1 MKGKIIKL
9 KNINIVI
16 HKYWKTFTYRLNKKE
31 QNKLSEK
38 VIFQYDSTTT
48 LYDLFKYLNTVYEDI
63 ILNFEDINLN
73 KINYKRIIRR
83 RYRIFYKNKYI
94 YTYDLSSTIE
104 SLIRLYKLDKIEIFF
119 SFFTEIGGRLL
130 ELKGMQFYMYS
141 KEQGKHKLPHIH
153 VKYQNQEVVISLE
166 GKILAGKIKEK
177 MQKMAID
184 AILSDKE
191 SFLLKWNNMTDGEKF
206 CFKKTELIRIDGY

>member
-1 MKGKIIKL
+1 MKKID
-9 KNINIVI
+9 IVI
-16 HKYWKTFTYRLNKKE
+16 HKYWKTFIYRLNKRE
-31 QNKLSEK
+31 QDKLSEK

-48 LYDLFKYLNTVYEDI
+48 LYDLFKYLNIVYEEI
-63 ILNFEDINLN
+63 ILNFENINLN
-73 KINYKRIIRR
+73 KINYKKIIRK
-83 RYRIFYKNKYI
+83 RYRIFNKNKYI
-94 YTYDLSSTIE
+94 YVYDLSSTLE
-104 SLIRLYKLDKIEIFF
+104 SLIQLYKLDKIEIFF

-206 CFKKTELIRIDGY
+206 CFKKTELIRFDGYIE

>member
-1 MKGKIIKL
+1 MKKID
-9 KNINIVI
+9 IVI

-38 VIFQYDSTTT
+38 VTFQYDSTTT

-63 ILNFEDINLN
+63 ILNFENINLN
-73 KINYKRIIRR
+73 KINYKKTIRR
-83 RYRIFYKNKYI
+83 RYRIFYKNNYI
-94 YTYDLSSTIE
+94 YVYDLSSTLE

-206 CFKKTELIRIDGY
+206 RFRKTELIRFDGYIE

>member
-1 MKGKIIKL
+1 
-9 KNINIVI
+9 
-16 HKYWKTFTYRLNKKE
+16 
-31 QNKLSEK
+31 
-38 VIFQYDSTTT
+38 
-48 LYDLFKYLNTVYEDI
+48 
-63 ILNFEDINLN
+63 
-73 KINYKRIIRR
+73 
-83 RYRIFYKNKYI
+83 
-94 YTYDLSSTIE
+94 
-104 SLIRLYKLDKIEIFF
+104 
-119 SFFTEIGGRLL
+119 
-130 ELKGMQFYMYS
+130 MYS

-206 CFKKTELIRIDGY
+206 RFRKTELIRFDGYIE